1 MRISDW
7 SSDVYSSDLLVERD
21 RQADGVADQP
31 QRPSPPRQRS
41 AVSENGGRPPF
52 LGRREEAPSDRHLE
66 EWRKSWMHPCVRCVS
81 KLRVRCAASWHFNIG
96 TWSMFSAMTGPRPE
110 ERQVGKAG
118 VRTCRLGRSPCH
130 YKKKQKNM

>member
-52 LGRREEAPSDRHLE
+52 LGRREEALSDRHLE

-81 KLRVRCAASWHFNIG
+81 KLRVRCAASWPFNIG
-96 TWSMFSAMTGPRPE
+96 TWTLFSAMTGPCPASE
-110 ERQVGKAG
+110 AKAARCFAG
-118 VRTCRLGRSPCH
+118 TAIEGAAGAP
-130 YKKKQKNM
+130 

>member
-7 SSDVYSSDLLVERD
+7 SSDVCSSDLLFGKRAKRLVERD

-52 LGRREEAPSDRHLE
+52 LGRREEALSDRHLE

-81 KLRVRCAASWHFNIG
+81 KLRVRSAASWPFNIG
-96 TWSMFSAMTGPRPE
+96 TWTLFSAMPGRSE
-110 ERQVGKAG
+110 ERRVGTEGVGK
-118 VRTCRLGRSPCH
+118 CL
-130 YKKKQKNM
+130 